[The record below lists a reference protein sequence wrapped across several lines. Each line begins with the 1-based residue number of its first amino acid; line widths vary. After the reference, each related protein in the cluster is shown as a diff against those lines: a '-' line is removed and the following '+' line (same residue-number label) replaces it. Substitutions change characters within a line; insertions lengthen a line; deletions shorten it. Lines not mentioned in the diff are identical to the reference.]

1 MDQRTATMKG
11 NEGIVSILRMVAT
24 FSAYTIREMINN
36 RLLILVVIFAF
47 LGIGIAGFVAEV
59 AITEHKSVQLA
70 LIAASYRFCAVF
82 VMMVFVVSTIVREFN
97 DKCLELY
104 LSMPVSRM
112 IFFSGKVIGF
122 ILCGS
127 ILALIFSVCLMFF
140 SEPGQVLIW
149 WISLTLE
156 LAIVSVFAF
165 FAVLTF
171 NQQITASVF
180 ITFFF
185 YILSRLTDAIELVS
199 TSPILAETLGN
210 NIIEFMLSGLE
221 LILPKLSSFTQTD
234 WLVYGGGLDDLQGL
248 AVSTVIYCLL
258 IGAMAMWDFIRKNI

>member
-1 MDQRTATMKG
+1 MVRTFA
-11 NEGIVSILRMVAT
+11 I
-24 FSAYTIREMINN
+24 YTVREMINN
-36 RLLILVVIFAF
+36 RLLLLVLLFAL
-47 LGIGIAGFVAEV
+47 LGLGIAGFVAEV
-59 AITEHKSVQLA
+59 AVTEHKEMQVS
-70 LIAASYRFCAVF
+70 LIAFSYRFCAVF

-104 LSMPVSRM
+104 LSMPVSRT
-112 IFFSGKVIGF
+112 IFFIGKIIGF

-127 ILALIFSVCLMFF
+127 ILALIFSLCLLIH
-140 SEPGQVLIW
+140 SPPLQVLIW
-149 WISLTLE
+149 WFSLSLE
-156 LAIVSVFAF
+156 LAIVAVFSF

-210 NIIEFMLSGLE
+210 NIIEFMLEGLS
-221 LILPKLSSFTQTD
+221 LVLPRLSLYTQTE
-234 WLVYGGGLDDLQGL
+234 WLVYGGGAEQLPGL
-248 AVSTVIYCLL
+248 VAASVIYCFL
-258 IGAMAMWDFIRKNI
+258 IGAMAMWDFVRKNI